1 MKKMNSFRIDIIK
14 KVIKEAENENDPVR
28 KNNNVA

>member
-1 MKKMNSFRIDIIK
+1 MISYVDDLCVHKKTL
-14 KVIKEAENENDPVR
+14 IKEGENENDPVR

>member
-1 MKKMNSFRIDIIK
+1 VHKKTL
-14 KVIKEAENENDPVR
+14 IKEGENENDPVR